1 LVFIV
6 GEKFSFYVAY
16 ELSKFIKYKLLLDVM
31 RKIAFLAGG
40 KGPLSPEMK
49 RRKKILESAANIG
62 TDIHMYGGKGS
73 MKTRKGEWEDD
84 GRPRSSIESS
94 YDEYMAIPTYLEYT
108 IDAEMEG
115 YDAVILSCGSDPG
128 LDALREAVKIPV
140 IGPGTSAM
148 HLCSLLG
155 KRFCRLLTHRTNRQR
170 LSLEPFEKHN
180 GLMKWVSS
188 RDLGL
193 TVLEVRDN
201 PEKTFE
207 LCLEKGKEAIKFD
220 SVDALTYSCM
230 SIAFLDIDERLSKE
244 LQIPVINPAKAAIRM
259 AETCVDLGL
268 THSKLGFP
276 TPKRLLK

>member
-1 LVFIV
+1 MCLSLD
-6 GEKFSFYVAY
+6 K
-16 ELSKFIKYKLLLDVM
+16 SKFIKHKLLLDVM
-31 RKIAFLAGG
+31 RKIAFLSGG

-49 RRKKILESAANIG
+49 RRKKVLESVANTG

-73 MKTRKGEWEDD
+73 IETRKGEWKDI
-84 GRPRSSIESS
+84 GSARSSIESS

-108 IDAEMEG
+108 IDAEEEG

-170 LSLEPFEKHN
+170 LSLQPFEKYN

-220 SVDALTYSCM
+220 SIDALTYSCM
-230 SIAFLDIDERLSKE
+230 SIAFLDIDERLSIE
-244 LQIPVINPAKAAIRM
+244 LNIPVINPAKAAIRM
-259 AETCVDLGL
+259 AETCIDLKL
-268 THSKLGFP
+268 THSKLGYP